1 MESLT
6 KVSRLIPYDNV
17 KHIINSLRGEQ
28 LIEELTSTYKRIF
41 AVEEQISEARS
52 TEEIY
57 HQLQQLD
64 LIKTGHLL
72 SVIEKLITNEV
83 TPQDDKVIRIETKF
97 NRKTA
102 NHMTDFEL
110 PADEYIMFTSCPLPI
125 TINFSDEHDTTIK
138 DYMLRTI
145 GYVNLK
151 VDTIPFMSI
160 PTEAPVSIWF
170 IKK

>member
-1 MESLT
+1 MEAM

-41 AVEEQISEARS
+41 AVEDAIVEAKS
-52 TEEIY
+52 TEDIY
-57 HQLQQLD
+57 YQLQQLD

-72 SVIEKLITNEV
+72 SVIEKLITNEQ
-83 TPQDDKVIRIETKF
+83 TPEDDKVILITTKF
-97 NRKTA
+97 DRKTA
-102 NHMTDFEL
+102 SHMTDFEL
-110 PADEYIMFTSCPLPI
+110 PADEYLMFTTTPLPI
-125 TINFSDEHDTTIK
+125 TINFSDENDTTIK
-138 DYMLRTI
+138 EYMLRTL
-145 GYVNLK
+145 GHVNLN
-151 VDTIPFMSI
+151 VDTFPFMSI

>member
-1 MESLT
+1 MEAM
-6 KVSRLIPYDNV
+6 KISRLVPYDNI

-28 LIEELTSTYKRIF
+28 LIDQLSTTYKRIF
-41 AVEEQISEARS
+41 AVEDQIVESKS
-52 TEEIY
+52 TEDIY
-57 HQLQQLD
+57 YQLQQLD

-72 SVIEKLITNEV
+72 SVIEKLIINEV
-83 TPQDDKVIRIETKF
+83 TPEDEKVILITTKF

-102 NHMTDFEL
+102 THMTDFEL

-125 TINFSDEHDTTIK
+125 TINFADEHDTTIK
-138 DYMLRTI
+138 DYMLRTL
-145 GYVNLK
+145 GYVRLQA
-151 VDTIPFMSI
+151 DTIPFMSI

>member
-1 MESLT
+1 MEAM

-41 AVEEQISEARS
+41 AVEDAIVEAKS
-52 TEEIY
+52 TEDIY

-72 SVIEKLITNEV
+72 SIIEKLITNEQ
-83 TPQDDKVIRIETKF
+83 TPEDDKVILIKTKF
-97 NRKTA
+97 DRRTA
-102 NHMTDFEL
+102 SHMTDFEL
-110 PADEYIMFTSCPLPI
+110 PADEYLMFTTTPLPI
-125 TINFSDEHDTTIK
+125 TINFSDENDTTIK
-138 DYMLRTI
+138 EYMLRTL
-145 GYVNLK
+145 GHVNLK